1 MTDPNGARRPS
12 ARRRRERLVA
22 LVLVGFLVLNYPLLH
37 LVDQDR
43 SWFGVPLLYLYLFL
57 AWALLIL
64 LVALVLE
71 AGQRRERRQGE

>member
-1 MTDPNGARRPS
+1 MRDASGTRRPS
-12 ARRRRERLVA
+12 AKRRRERLVA
-22 LVLVGFLVLNYPLLH
+22 LVLVGFLVMNYPLLQ

-64 LVALVLE
+64 LIALVLE
-71 AGQRRERRQGE
+71 AGLRREHRQGE